1 MRVREGQIPF
11 LERHLARVGRSLG
24 ALGLPK
30 PSQDIA
36 ALARPFAAMGD
47 AVLRVEVRDGRASVT
62 VRDVPALAPPAVI
75 TASEP
80 HQPYLHK
87 TTERDCFEDAAA
99 EAEVAEADALAEQ
112 RSSDRVR
119 EAEVDRPPERDPERR
134 GDEDD
139 GRGDEEGREETAALS
154 DVLEAPP
161 FRLGRSNRCHVG
173 LSA

>member
-1 MRVREGQIPF
+1 ELDRVPHGPAEDRVVE
-11 LERHLARVGRSLG
+11 LA
-24 ALGLPK
+24 
-30 PSQDIA
+30 
-36 ALARPFAAMGD
+36 
-47 AVLRVEVRDGRASVT
+47 
-62 VRDVPALAPPAVI
+62 
-75 TASEP
+75 
-80 HQPYLHK
+80 
-87 TTERDCFEDAAA
+87 
-99 EAEVAEADALAEQ
+99 AEVAEADALAEQ

-173 LSA
+173 TLSAYQPHALPPLAALGPSPRAPR